1 MWIAE
6 NDSLGAGVDV
16 LLIIIHP
23 GCRVNMYKTQF
34 LMCQALDNNTTMFCG
49 LSPKLAVQQQPDH
62 GQFVLVLIIT
72 KVQHRVQITACIQLG
87 TRSFYRRET

>member
-23 GCRVNMYKTQF
+23 GCRVNMYITQF
-34 LMCQALDNNTTMFCG
+34 LCVRL
-49 LSPKLAVQQQPDH
+49 
-62 GQFVLVLIIT
+62 
-72 KVQHRVQITACIQLG
+72 
-87 TRSFYRRET
+87 